1 MSTPYRARRS
11 PAPLAPGS
19 PDWLHLMTASKVAA
33 VMGLSP
39 YESRFSLW
47 HRMNG
52 TLGPQVES
60 AVMSRGSFHE
70 AGVLA
75 WFRTICPQD
84 RVRANRAAWISKNDP
99 RFAATPDAIG
109 WDHTTGARYGV
120 EVKTSTSFEWGE
132 PGTDQVPPA
141 YRVQAMWQAHIIGL
155 DYVYLP
161 MLGSGLRHACYRI
174 DYDVGEATDIE
185 TEVAAFL
192 HDLDAGIAPDLDAHG
207 ATYQAVRTL
216 HPDIDPITV
225 EIDPD
230 LAANLR
236 DTQVALKH
244 FESLHAEAKTRLA
257 DAMGDAGKAECQGQ
271 PVAARRARRPGRPYV
286 QLSPALID
294 LRTTSQKESA

>member
-1 MSTPYRARRS
+1 MSAPYRAVRS
-11 PAPLAPGS
+11 RDHHTPGS
-19 PDWLHLMTASKVAA
+19 PDWLALMTASKVAA

-39 YESRFSLW
+39 FESPFSLW

-52 TLGPQVES
+52 TLGPQDES

-75 WFRTICPQD
+75 WFRSTRPDDLI
-84 RVRANRAAWISKNDP
+84 RANRATWISLANP
-99 RFAATPDAIG
+99 RFAATPDALG
-109 WDHTTGARYGV
+109 WDHTTDTRYGV
-120 EVKTSTSFEWGE
+120 EVKTSISYEWGAD
-132 PGTDQVPPA
+132 GTDQVPPG

-155 DYVYLP
+155 DHVYLP
-161 MLGSGLRHACYRI
+161 MLGAGLRHACYRV
-174 DYDVGEATDIE
+174 DYDPGEAADIE
-185 TEVAAFL
+185 AAVVNFL
-192 HDLDAGIAPDLDAHG
+192 NALATGTPPDLDAHG

-225 EIDPD
+225 EIDPG